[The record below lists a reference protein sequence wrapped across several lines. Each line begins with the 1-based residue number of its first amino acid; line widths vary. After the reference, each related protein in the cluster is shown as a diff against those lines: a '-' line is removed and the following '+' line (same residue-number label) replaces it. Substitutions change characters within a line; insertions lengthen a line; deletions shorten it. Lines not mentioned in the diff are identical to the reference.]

1 MKEAIQK
8 YREVRH
14 KWEELESLSE
24 APGSSFMRKI
34 NEDIK
39 KATKI
44 VSKFDIFQFQ
54 TTLKMFQLS

>member
-24 APGSSFMRKI
+24 APRSSFH
-34 NEDIK
+34 EK
-39 KATKI
+39 K
-44 VSKFDIFQFQ
+44 
-54 TTLKMFQLS
+54 

>member
-34 NEDIK
+34 DEK
-39 KATKI
+39 TSEKPRKL
-44 VSKFDIFQFQ
+44 FQSLTFSN
-54 TTLKMFQLS
+54 LRQL